1 MNFDLSDEQR
11 LLQDSVSRFV
21 GDNYSLEKRNAL
33 IQAEPGF
40 STRYWQQFAE
50 LGWLALPF
58 AEADGGIGGNAIDVM
73 LLLEQLGKGLVVEPF
88 LANVVLA
95 GGVLRRAAST
105 HQRSQWLPPLIDGS
119 CQYTLA
125 FAETQARYDLTDTL
139 TSARSSDSS
148 TVGSGSDFLIDGT
161 KTLVLNGGSANQI
174 VVSARTRG
182 GRMDADGIS
191 LFLVDAKSTGVTIE
205 SYPMVD
211 GLRAAEVTFTSVLV
225 PATNLIGT
233 LHAGLPVLE
242 AVVRDAIL
250 AVAAEAVGAM
260 EVLVAD
266 SVAYTQQRQQFGH
279 ALAQFQVLQH
289 RMVDMLVEQELTKSL
304 LYRATME
311 TAQDLTGN
319 APEVARTVHALKHMV
334 GSAGTFVGEN
344 AVQLHGGMG
353 MTEELRIGHYF
364 KRLTVINL
372 MFGDA
377 DYHLERFVA

>member
-1 MNFDLSDEQR
+1 MNFDLTDEQR
-11 LLQDSVSRFV
+11 LLQESVSRFV
-21 GDNYSLEKRNAL
+21 ADNYSLEKRNAL

-40 STRYWQQFAE
+40 SAQYWKQFAE

-58 AEADGGIGGNAIDVM
+58 AEEDGGIGGNAIDVM
-73 LLLEQLGKGLVVEPF
+73 LLLEQLGRGLVVEPF

-105 HQRSQWLPPLIDGS
+105 AQRAQWLPALIDGS
-119 CQYTLA
+119 SHYALA
-125 FAETQARYDLTDTL
+125 FAETQARYDLADTL
-139 TSARSSDSS
+139 TSASSADSAA
-148 TVGSGSDFLIDGT
+148 VGSGSDFVIDGS
-161 KTLVLNGGSANQI
+161 KTLVLNGGSADQL

-182 GRMDADGIS
+182 SRMDAGGIS
-191 LFLVDAKSTGVTIE
+191 LFLVDAKSPGVTIE

-211 GLRAAEVTFTSVLV
+211 GLRGAEITFKSVQV
-225 PATNLIGT
+225 PAANLIGT
-233 LHAGLPVLE
+233 LHGGSAVLD
-242 AVVRDAIL
+242 AVIRDAIL
-250 AVAAEAVGAM
+250 AVSAEAVGAM

-266 SVAYTQQRQQFGH
+266 TVAYTQERQQFGH

-311 TAQDLTGN
+311 TAQDVTGS
-319 APEVARTVHALKHMV
+319 APDVARTVHALKHMV
-334 GSAGTFVGEN
+334 GTAGTFVGEN

-377 DYHLERFVA
+377 DYHLERFVL

>member
-1 MNFDLSDEQR
+1 MNFDLTDEQR

-21 GDNYSLEKRNAL
+21 ADNYSLEKRNAL
-33 IQAEPGF
+33 IQAEPGY
-40 STRYWQQFAE
+40 STPYWKQFAE

-58 AEADGGIGGNAIDVM
+58 AEADGGIGGSAIDVM

-95 GGVLRRAAST
+95 GGVLRRAADT
-105 HQRSQWLPPLIDGS
+105 AQRAQWLPQLIDGS
-119 CQYTLA
+119 CHYALA
-125 FAETQARYDLTDTL
+125 YAETQARYDLADTM
-139 TSARSSDSS
+139 TAARSADARA
-148 TVGSGSDFLIDGT
+148 VGSGSDYLIDGT
-161 KTLVLNGGSANQI
+161 KTLVLNGGSANQL
-174 VVSARTRG
+174 VLSARTRG
-182 GRMDADGIS
+182 SRMDADGIS
-191 LFLVDAKSTGVTIE
+191 LFLVDAKSPGVTVD

-211 GLRAAEVTFTSVLV
+211 GLRAAEITFKAVQV
-225 PATNLIGT
+225 PAANLIGT
-233 LHAGLPVLE
+233 LHGGSAVLE
-242 AVVRDAIL
+242 AVLRDAIL

-266 SVAYTQQRQQFGH
+266 TVAYTQERQQFGH

-311 TAQDLTGN
+311 TAQDPTDC

-334 GSAGTFVGEN
+334 GTAGTFVGES

-377 DYHLERFVA
+377 DYHLERFVV